1 LENIM
6 VDTNRVTG
14 AARDLAGK
22 AQGALGDLVGSHED
36 SVKGRL
42 REAQGS
48 AEYLY
53 GQAKDAVRTAADE
66 VSDYAEDAYDQ
77 GKRQLHEVHE
87 RSVEW
92 PHASLLVAGLVGF
105 GLGLLVSKI

>member
-1 LENIM
+1 M
-6 VDTNRVTG
+6 VDTNRITG
-14 AARDLAGK
+14 TAKELAGK
-22 AQGALGDLVGSHED
+22 AQGAVGDLVGSRDD

-42 REAQGS
+42 REAQGT
-48 AEYLY
+48 AEDLY
-53 GQAKDAVRTAADE
+53 GQARDVVRNVADE

-87 RSVEW
+87 QSVAW

-105 GLGLLVSKI
+105 GLVLLVSKL

>member
-1 LENIM
+1 M

-14 AARDLAGK
+14 TAKELAGK
-22 AQGALGDLVGSHED
+22 AQGAIGHLVGSRDD

-48 AEYLY
+48 AENLY
-53 GQAKDAVRTAADE
+53 GQAKDAVRNVADE
-66 VSDYAEDAYDQ
+66 VSDYAEDAYEQ
-77 GKRQLHEVHE
+77 GKRQMHEVHE

-105 GLGLLVSKI
+105 GLGLLVSKL

>member
-1 LENIM
+1 M

-14 AARDLAGK
+14 AAKEIAGK
-22 AQGALGDLVGSHED
+22 AQGAIGDLIGSRED
-36 SVKGRL
+36 SAKGRL
-42 REAQGS
+42 RDVQGS
-48 AEYLY
+48 AENLY
-53 GQAKDAVRTAADE
+53 GQTKDAVRNVADE

-77 GKRQLHEVHE
+77 GKRQLHDVHE

-105 GLGLLVSKI
+105 GLGLLVAKL